1 MRNPKGVVTRVTTNS
16 QGWETEVV
24 QNETGLVFDADSGE
38 QTTLTKTYDALGNLL
53 TSSTAGSTIVN
64 VFDRRGRRLQT
75 TDPDMG
81 TWTYTY
87 NGFGELVEQVDA
99 KFQKTTHTYD
109 VLGRPQSLS
118 KNSRGMSFAGKGA
131 SRKARPARGIPV
143 GAIPAGRNA
152 ADGPFPGKPSG
163 RQRSAPRAALCPRAK
178 ALRAL
183 APRTRLARWHGS
195 LAATGL
201 GRFWA
206 GFQSR
211 LHRNASGNTIQ
222 NTVWTWFGAAAALGS
237 RGKLHGIETFAE
249 NVWKDGTSLNKE
261 THAYD
266 ALGRP
271 TSSTRT
277 IPDAEIP
284 AVLPGTPLPSTSYTT
299 TLHYD
304 AVSRVERVV
313 YRTGFATR
321 NVYNA
326 FGALKEVRRSDA
338 GRNDVFWMA
347 EHDAGSDPSVAIS
360 RFLLGNGV
368 TTERIASRATGRVRD
383 IASGVRGGFGL
394 QQIEYDYDVLG
405 NVKTRTDAA
414 TGLVENAFYD
424 ALNRLDGF
432 ISTLG
437 ANVTNTDVDYAANGN
452 ITWKSDVGAYAYG
465 AAGAGPHAVT
475 SAGAHT
481 YTYDAN
487 GGMLTGAGRAI
498 QWTAFNQFRR
508 IDQGGQFS
516 EFWFGAAHERVGQR
530 NNHGRTVYVGG
541 IYERFTPTGSGP
553 TEHRHWITTPAGRIA
568 VHKTFSTGAPKT
580 DYFHHDA
587 LGSITVVTNEKG
599 VKVERFRYDAW
610 GNRLDG
616 SGQPVLWANNA
627 GITRGFTDHEHL
639 DDLGLVHMNGR
650 VYDPVLARFL
660 SADPFIDG
668 VSDSPGF
675 NRYTYVHNNPLNATD
690 PSGFLSFKDVLKI
703 VAVVVAA
710 VVTAGIAVYA
720 AGVAMGYSGM
730 TMGFALSSVMTGAV
744 GSWGA
749 GWAVVA
755 GAGAGFGS
763 GFAGSLLNGGSL
775 GDAFQAGL
783 VGGLIGGVS
792 AGVAYGIGSL
802 AKSGGFYGD
811 WQHHALHGL
820 AQGGIT
826 EATGGEFR
834 HGFYAAAFA
843 SAAAD
848 SIASYAPGG
857 VAGQAV
863 AAAVVGGTASA
874 LGGGKFA
881 NGAASGAFT
890 YLFNEVAH
898 RASKGSR
905 LTLDEE
911 SRNEITK
918 KRAATHRYIHRWK
931 VANPGSPIPLDEG
944 QFKSLADYEAMHV
957 RDRDR
962 TITMYELVSSD
973 TFLFAEGFGGD
984 VFQIQ
989 FDFMGLPAGQYLGGD
1004 VNYMLQG
1011 MLHAHSWN
1019 GGRASME
1026 ISNIIW
1032 NAGQSI
1038 GLFPGDPGRGQLGQI
1053 GRSRQW
1059 MNAGFDYYNE
1069 LFK

>member
-1 MRNPKGVVTRVTTNS
+1 M
-16 QGWETEVV
+16 
-24 QNETGLVFDADSGE
+24 
-38 QTTLTKTYDALGNLL
+38 Y
-53 TSSTAGSTIVN
+53 
-64 VFDRRGRRLQT
+64 
-75 TDPDMG
+75 
-81 TWTYTY
+81 
-87 NGFGELVEQVDA
+87 
-99 KFQKTTHTYD
+99 
-109 VLGRPQSLS
+109 
-118 KNSRGMSFAGKGA
+118 
-131 SRKARPARGIPV
+131 
-143 GAIPAGRNA
+143 
-152 ADGPFPGKPSG
+152 
-163 RQRSAPRAALCPRAK
+163 
-178 ALRAL
+178 LRA
-183 APRTRLARWHGS
+183 R
-195 LAATGL
+195 
-201 GRFWA
+201 
-206 GFQSR
+206 
-211 LHRNASGNTIQ
+211 
-222 NTVWTWFGAAAALGS
+222 
-237 RGKLHGIETFAE
+237 IE
-249 NVWKDGTSLNKE
+249 
-261 THAYD
+261 
-266 ALGRP
+266 R
-271 TSSTRT
+271 R
-277 IPDAEIP
+277 
-284 AVLPGTPLPSTSYTT
+284 
-299 TLHYD
+299 
-304 AVSRVERVV
+304 
-313 YRTGFATR
+313 
-321 NVYNA
+321 
-326 FGALKEVRRSDA
+326 VRRSDA

-347 EHDAGSDPSVAIS
+347 EHDAGSDPSVAVS

-703 VAVVVAA
+703 VAIVVVAYF
-710 VVTAGIAVYA
+710 TAGWGIA
-720 AGVAMGYSGM
+720 
-730 TMGFALSSVMTGAV
+730 ALGPSIS
-744 GSWGA
+744 
-749 GWAVVA
+749 
-755 GAGAGFGS
+755 AGFGVSAAVGAGIGGGLAGGFAS
-763 GFAGSLLNGGSL
+763 GFAASLLNGGSI
-775 GDAFQAGL
+775 GNAFQAGL
-783 VGGLIGGVS
+783 VGGIVGAV
-792 AGVAYGIGSL
+792 
-802 AKSGGFYGD
+802 SGGIAGWIGD
-811 WQHHALHGL
+811 LAEKVTWFGDVKWAAHGL
-820 AQGGIT
+820 SQGLIT

-834 HGFYAAAFA
+834 HGFYAAAFT
-843 SAAAD
+843 SLMEGPISSVGRD
-848 SIASYAPGG
+848 FGD
-857 VAGQAV
+857 AGEFA
-863 AAAVVGGTASA
+863 AAAVVGGTASV

-881 NGAASGAFT
+881 NGAASGVFT
-890 YLFNEVAH
+890 YLFNHLQHPEGPALVAPKD
-898 RASKGSR
+898 RAEWEAEAEMVVNR
-905 LTLDEE
+905 
-911 SRNEITK
+911 IIAF
-918 KRAATHRYIHRWK
+918 RA
-931 VANPGSPIPLDEG
+931 ANPGKAIPLSRSDLQAMMMSDYYYALDG
-944 QFKSLADYEAMHV
+944 NYEAMGV
-957 RDRDR
+957 IDFQYATRDRGDGLFLAFAGDR
-962 TITMYELVSSD
+962 FSISHKIISTPYGSLGPGVYFGSDINYYFQGFVTAASGVKSWSSGHLTQERILLWNLGQSVMRLD
-973 TFLFAEGFGGD
+973 LRDIKQAHTGALFAEFGFRFFG
-984 VFQIQ
+984 
-989 FDFMGLPAGQYLGGD
+989 
-1004 VNYMLQG
+1004 N
-1011 MLHAHSWN
+1011 
-1019 GGRASME
+1019 
-1026 ISNIIW
+1026 
-1032 NAGQSI
+1032 
-1038 GLFPGDPGRGQLGQI
+1038 
-1053 GRSRQW
+1053 
-1059 MNAGFDYYNE
+1059 
-1069 LFK
+1069 

>member
-1 MRNPKGVVTRVTTNS
+1 VLAYDLLNRPIVLASPDDEVLTAGTAVLPDGTSSGISIPAGRVATTYKYSGRVSRVRNPKGVVTRVTTNS

-38 QTTLTKTYDALGNLL
+38 QTMLTKTYDALGNLL

-81 TWTYTY
+81 TWTYKY

-109 VLGRPQSLS
+109 VLGRPQS
-118 KNSRGMSFAGKGA
+118 
-131 SRKARPARGIPV
+131 
-143 GAIPAGRNA
+143 
-152 ADGPFPGKPSG
+152 
-163 RQRSAPRAALCPRAK
+163 
-178 ALRAL
+178 
-183 APRTRLARWHGS
+183 
-195 LAATGL
+195 
-201 GRFWA
+201 
-206 GFQSR
+206 R
-211 LHRNASGNTIQ
+211 LHRNASGVTIQ
-222 NTVWTWFGAAAALGS
+222 NTVWTWFGPAAALGS
-237 RGKLHGIETFAE
+237 RGKLHTIETVAGT
-249 NVWKDGTSLNKE
+249 NTSLYKE

-284 AVLPGTPLPSTSYTT
+284 AILPGTPLPSTSYTT

-313 YRTGFATR
+313 YPTGFATR

-383 IASGVRGGFGL
+383 IASGVRGGYGL

-405 NVKTRTDAA
+405 NVKKRTDAA

-432 ISTLG
+432 VSTLG

-498 QWTAFNQFRR
+498 QWTAFNQIRR

-553 TEHRHWITTPAGRIA
+553 TEHRHWISTPAGRIA

-610 GNRLDG
+610 GKRLDG

-668 VSDSPGF
+668 ASDSQGF

-710 VVTAGIAVYA
+710 VVTAGLAVYGAAA
-720 AGVAMGYSGM
+720 AGIGVTAAGATAVTSFSTALGAIA
-730 TMGFALSSVMTGAV
+730 GGALSLTGAV
-744 GSWGA
+744 IA
-749 GWAVVA
+749 GV
-755 GAGAGFGS
+755 GAGFGS

-783 VGGLIGGVS
+783 IGGLIGGVS
-792 AGVAYGIGSL
+792 AGVAYGIGNL
-802 AKSGGFYGD
+802 ANQSGWEWFKGYK
-811 WQHHALHGL
+811 WASHGL
-820 AQGGIT
+820 SQGLIT
-826 EATGGEFR
+826 EASGGEFR
-834 HGFYAAAFA
+834 HGFYAAAFT
-843 SAAAD
+843 SMMGGRIERIGKD
-848 SIASYAPGG
+848 LGDVGEIA
-857 VAGQAV
+857 

-874 LGGGKFA
+874 IGGGKFA
-881 NGAASGAFT
+881 NGAASGVFT
-890 YLFNEVAH
+890 YLFNDNIKNHQAKARTAYVIAYPEDMMKPIDVEEYFKERNAFKDKMAGMLGEDDVLVVGYSG
-898 RASKGSR
+898 REDFEEKMSSVRRLFSKIYIEWHTHAGGANNRVYFSR
-905 LTLDEE
+905 DEE
-911 SRNEITK
+911 LIYDVAQSRFTRFAPNSTRIFHCPPGLSIRFTGKGGMSEESLRYFEEII
-918 KRAATHRYIHRWK
+918 R
-931 VANPGSPIPLDEG
+931 G
-944 QFKSLADYEAMHV
+944 KS
-957 RDRDR
+957 
-962 TITMYELVSSD
+962 
-973 TFLFAEGFGGD
+973 G
-984 VFQIQ
+984 
-989 FDFMGLPAGQYLGGD
+989 
-1004 VNYMLQG
+1004 
-1011 MLHAHSWN
+1011 
-1019 GGRASME
+1019 
-1026 ISNIIW
+1026 
-1032 NAGQSI
+1032 
-1038 GLFPGDPGRGQLGQI
+1038 
-1053 GRSRQW
+1053 
-1059 MNAGFDYYNE
+1059 
-1069 LFK
+1069 K

>member
-1 MRNPKGVVTRVTTNS
+1 M
-16 QGWETEVV
+16 
-24 QNETGLVFDADSGE
+24 
-38 QTTLTKTYDALGNLL
+38 Y
-53 TSSTAGSTIVN
+53 
-64 VFDRRGRRLQT
+64 
-75 TDPDMG
+75 
-81 TWTYTY
+81 
-87 NGFGELVEQVDA
+87 
-99 KFQKTTHTYD
+99 
-109 VLGRPQSLS
+109 
-118 KNSRGMSFAGKGA
+118 
-131 SRKARPARGIPV
+131 
-143 GAIPAGRNA
+143 
-152 ADGPFPGKPSG
+152 
-163 RQRSAPRAALCPRAK
+163 
-178 ALRAL
+178 LRA
-183 APRTRLARWHGS
+183 R
-195 LAATGL
+195 
-201 GRFWA
+201 
-206 GFQSR
+206 
-211 LHRNASGNTIQ
+211 
-222 NTVWTWFGAAAALGS
+222 
-237 RGKLHGIETFAE
+237 IE
-249 NVWKDGTSLNKE
+249 
-261 THAYD
+261 
-266 ALGRP
+266 R
-271 TSSTRT
+271 R
-277 IPDAEIP
+277 
-284 AVLPGTPLPSTSYTT
+284 
-299 TLHYD
+299 
-304 AVSRVERVV
+304 
-313 YRTGFATR
+313 
-321 NVYNA
+321 
-326 FGALKEVRRSDA
+326 VRRSDA

-347 EHDAGSDPSVAIS
+347 EHDAGSDPSVAVS

-432 ISTLG
+432 VSTLG

-465 AAGAGPHAVT
+465 AGGAGPHAVT

-703 VAVVVAA
+703 VAIVVVAYF
-710 VVTAGIAVYA
+710 TAGWGIA
-720 AGVAMGYSGM
+720 
-730 TMGFALSSVMTGAV
+730 ALGPSIS
-744 GSWGA
+744 
-749 GWAVVA
+749 
-755 GAGAGFGS
+755 AGFGVSAAVGAGIGGGLAGGFAS
-763 GFAGSLLNGGSL
+763 GFAASLLNGGSI

-783 VGGLIGGVS
+783 VGGIVGAV
-792 AGVAYGIGSL
+792 
-802 AKSGGFYGD
+802 SGGIAGWIGD
-811 WQHHALHGL
+811 LAEKVTWFGDVKWAAHGL
-820 AQGGIT
+820 SQGLIT

-834 HGFYAAAFA
+834 HGFYAAAFT
-843 SAAAD
+843 SLMEGPISSVGRD
-848 SIASYAPGG
+848 FGD
-857 VAGQAV
+857 AGEFA
-863 AAAVVGGTASA
+863 AAAVVGGTASV

-881 NGAASGAFT
+881 NGAASGVFT
-890 YLFNEVAH
+890 YLFNARQHRERDWGEV
-898 RASKGSR
+898 SLDSYEVEIGSSGFPP
-905 LTLDEE
+905 E
-911 SRNEITK
+911 SRALLETAAALVDAGDIDGLTTFIEGGGVSRIAQGLFLDQFSSVMTGKKFFEAAAGAEIRHLIGVLERSGPYYRAQVRFSMSVYVGKRGIFGTSLFAK
-918 KRAATHRYIHRWK
+918 EMWMPLGADRGSGIWHEVPGLYLREGAARAA
-931 VANPGSPIPLDEG
+931 A
-944 QFKSLADYEAMHV
+944 
-957 RDRDR
+957 
-962 TITMYELVSSD
+962 
-973 TFLFAEGFGGD
+973 
-984 VFQIQ
+984 
-989 FDFMGLPAGQYLGGD
+989 FDFTRSQFLRQERLWLSLG
-1004 VNYMLQG
+1004 
-1011 MLHAHSWN
+1011 
-1019 GGRASME
+1019 R
-1026 ISNIIW
+1026 IK
-1032 NAGQSI
+1032 
-1038 GLFPGDPGRGQLGQI
+1038 R
-1053 GRSRQW
+1053 
-1059 MNAGFDYYNE
+1059 
-1069 LFK
+1069 